1 MGEGD
6 TGSVFLNKKSK
17 SNFFWEGGGGGRR
30 GEWEARVS
38 EFFVT
43 KYPHQKYCFL
53 EGGWGEGGGA
63 RVSAFSF
70 TKDPNLKQKYFFC
83 REGGLEGVEGIWR
96 GRGASTIFFGGWD
109 LGWGISGGRLE

>member
-1 MGEGD
+1 MG
-6 TGSVFLNKKSK
+6 
-17 SNFFWEGGGGGRR
+17 GGGGGRR

-83 REGGLEGVEGIWR
+83 REGGWR
-96 GRGASTIFFGGWD
+96 GWRGFGGGEGLVQFFLVGGTWGGG
-109 LGWGISGGRLE
+109 LVGEGWNK